1 MADDTPHPREVFDY
15 LGGEAVEGAFL
26 DALKRGRLHHAW
38 LLTGPEGV
46 GKATFAYRAARR
58 LLVANP
64 APRYGLLGAGPEDP
78 VARQIIA
85 RAHPDLLALQR
96 EPEDGKA
103 RKGIPVEEA
112 RGLPEFF
119 AKSPA
124 TAPYRVAIIDTAD
137 DLNASAAN
145 AVLKTLEE
153 PPERGVLFL
162 ISHTPGALLPTLRS
176 RCRRLRLRRRRRS
189 RSPLGRRPKR
199 VGHRIRSAPAAHGAR
214 RAGPG
219 LAAGDA
225 GALAADDAART
236 LLDHLPRVDE
246 PAMLAMSD
254 GFRGA
259 AGAARFGLL
268 FDRLADHVH
277 ERVSRRAL
285 EGGEEV
291 GEGQDAWADLGSACN
306 PAAPGG
312 GGQSRSIRRLLHR
325 PVRLARS
332 LGSADA
338 DRQPREPACAAV
350 RRRPRRGYPRAR
362 SAGIGLMVNICD
374 KVSGFEAVASVA
386 EGRDDIWL
394 TVGNPPPRCER
405 ESNA

>member
-58 LLVANP
+58 LLGANP

-96 EPEDGKA
+96 DPEDGKA

-176 RCRRLRLRRRRRS
+176 RCRRLRFTAPPAEAAVPWVAARSGLDIESALRLLRMARGA
-189 RSPLGRRPKR
+189 PGRAWR
-199 VGHRIRSAPAAHGAR
+199 
-214 RAGPG
+214 
-219 LAAGDA
+219 LATQ

-259 AGAARFGLL
+259 AGAARFDLL

-291 GEGQDAWADLGSACN
+291 GEGRAQDAWAEIWDLLVTL
-306 PAAPGG
+306 P
-312 GGQSRSIRRLLHR
+312 
-325 PVRLARS
+325 
-332 LGSADA
+332 
-338 DRQPREPACAAV
+338 RQV
-350 RRRPRRGYPRAR
+350 
-362 SAGIGLMVNICD
+362 
-374 KVSGFEAVASVA
+374 EAVNLDRSDAFFTALSRLRA
-386 EGRDDIWL
+386 I
-394 TVGNPPPRCER
+394 
-405 ESNA
+405 A